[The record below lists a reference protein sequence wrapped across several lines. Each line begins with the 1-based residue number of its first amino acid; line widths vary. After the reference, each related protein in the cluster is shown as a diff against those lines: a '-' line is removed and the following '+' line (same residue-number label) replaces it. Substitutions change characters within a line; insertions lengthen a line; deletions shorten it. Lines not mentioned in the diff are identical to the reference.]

1 MAHPSAPAPAAR
13 GVLRGNVLWLSVVSF
28 LNDAASEMIYP
39 LLPLFLTGR
48 LGAGPALLGV
58 IEGVAESASSF
69 LKLLSG
75 WLADRLGR
83 RRALVAWGYG
93 IAAVARPLIALA
105 ATAWQVLAIRL
116 ADRVGKGLRTAPRDA
131 LLAESVPPERRGA
144 AFGVHRAADHA
155 GAVVGPLLASGL
167 LLLFPGQ
174 LRTVFALALIP
185 GLITLAVVLW
195 KVRDPRE
202 EARSGPAATGAT
214 DGAATAGEA
223 AAPMPRLSELG
234 PVLPRYLAVL
244 ALFTLGNASDAF
256 LLLRA
261 RELGVGVALIP
272 LLWGVLHVSKMVF
285 SVVGGR
291 LSDRVGARPAIVAGW
306 LVYAGVYAA
315 FAVAGAAWH
324 AWALFAV
331 YGLFFGLT
339 EAPEKSLVAAL
350 APEGLRGSA
359 FGAYHAAIGVAAL
372 PASLLFGALWQGLG
386 ADVAF
391 LTGAGLALAA
401 ALLLPLAVPRGSAG
415 G

>member
-1 MAHPSAPAPAAR
+1 
-13 GVLRGNVLWLSVVSF
+13 
-28 LNDAASEMIYP
+28 AASEMIYP

-75 WLADRLGR
+75 WMADRLGR
-83 RRALVAWGYG
+83 RKALVAWGYG
-93 IAAVARPLIALA
+93 IAAVARPLIAIVTA
-105 ATAWQVLAIRL
+105 AWQVLAIRL

-131 LLAESVPPERRGA
+131 MLAESVPEARRGA

-155 GAVVGPLLASGL
+155 GAVVGPLLASGI
-167 LLLFPGQ
+167 LLLFPGR
-174 LRTVFALALIP
+174 LRTVFALALVP
-185 GLITLAVVLW
+185 GLVTLAVVLW
-195 KVRDPRE
+195 KVRDPRGG
-202 EARSGPAATGAT
+202 APAPVAGAKAEKT
-214 DGAATAGEA
+214 
-223 AAPMPRLSELG
+223 PLPRLSGLG
-234 PVLPRYLAVL
+234 PTLPRYLAVL

-261 RELGVGVALIP
+261 RDLGVGVALIP

-285 SVVGGR
+285 SVAGGR
-291 LSDRVGARPAIVAGW
+291 LSDRIGARPAIVAGW

-315 FAVAGAAWH
+315 FAVAGEAWH

-339 EAPEKSLVAAL
+339 EAPEKALVAAL
-350 APEGLRGSA
+350 APSGLRGSA
-359 FGAYHAAIGVAAL
+359 FGAYHAAIGIAAL
-372 PASLLFGALWQGLG
+372 PASLLFGALWQGFG
-386 ADVAF
+386 AATAF

-401 ALLLPLAVPRGSAG
+401 ALLLPLAVPSRP
-415 G
+415 